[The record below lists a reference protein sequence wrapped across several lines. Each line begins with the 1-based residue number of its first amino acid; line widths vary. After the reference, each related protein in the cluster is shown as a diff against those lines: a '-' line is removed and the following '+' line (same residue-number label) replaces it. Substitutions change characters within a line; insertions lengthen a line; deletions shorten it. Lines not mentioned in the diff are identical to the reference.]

1 VTGFDDIYDAARVE
15 MAEAL
20 GLDIE
25 NLAPGDRLQLSA
37 AVALRLELDKFE
49 AEQRSG
55 RSVDLVALT
64 KVTEALRSLIEPD
77 EPEAEDKVPA
87 IDLKLLSD
95 RELGALHLIMLKAHG
110 RPAEDALAVL
120 AWEPGSE
127 NARVL
132 AELEAQV
139 GGPARPA
146 EDQSRTPLGP

>member
-1 VTGFDDIYDAARVE
+1 
-15 MAEAL
+15 
-20 GLDIE
+20 
-25 NLAPGDRLQLSA
+25 LQLSA

-77 EPEAEDKVPA
+77 EPEAEQAEVPA
-87 IDLKLLSD
+87 MDLKLLSD

-110 RPAEDALAVL
+110 RPAEDALEVL

-139 GGPARPA
+139 GGPARSA
-146 EDQSRTPLGP
+146 EDQIQDAAGAVTPKFT